1 MQRDPRHRADTI
13 ASVPSSELQPEVPA
27 LRTLAFATPD
37 AHVLHVEE
45 HGNPRGV
52 AALVLHGGPGSGC
65 SPLLRRGFDLQRYRV
80 ICVDQRGAG
89 KSRPHGAIE
98 HNSTP
103 HLLADLERLR
113 EFLGIERWLVVGG
126 SWGATLALAYAA
138 ARPEAI
144 SALLLRST
152 FLARRDDIDWFFQGA
167 AVLHPSPWRRF
178 AAAAP
183 PERRVALL
191 PWLQQT
197 LAEGSLAEQAHAA
210 LAWWH
215 WEQTLGGATTAA
227 APPTGEA
234 LTTLVGRY
242 RMQSH
247 YLHHDCWLTSPPL
260 LQRCAAMP
268 PVPTFLLHANN
279 DQVCRA
285 AGVLALHEQLPHS
298 RLRWIDGAG
307 HDAAH
312 PQMLKAMVDALDCY
326 AQRGHFDG
334 ATGP

>member
-1 MQRDPRHRADTI
+1 M
-13 ASVPSSELQPEVPA
+13 PSSELQPEGPA
-27 LRTLAFATPD
+27 PRTLAFATPD
-37 AHVLHVEE
+37 VHVLHVEV
-45 HGNPRGV
+45 HGNPRGI

-65 SPLLRRGFDLQRYRV
+65 APLLRRGFDLRRYRV

-89 KSRPHGAIE
+89 KSRPHGATE

-113 EFLGIERWLVVGG
+113 EFLDIGRWLVVGG

-138 ARPEAI
+138 AQPEAI

-167 AVLHPSPWRRF
+167 AALHPAPWARF

-183 PERRVALL
+183 AAQRAALL
-191 PWLQQT
+191 PWLRQT
-197 LAEGSLAEQAHAA
+197 LAEGSPAEQAQGA
-210 LAWWH
+210 LAWWV
-215 WEQTLGGATTAA
+215 WEQTLGGATPAA

-234 LTTLVGRY
+234 LAALVGRY
-242 RMQSH
+242 RVQSH
-247 YLHHDCWLTSPPL
+247 YLRHECWLNRPPL

-268 PVPTFLLHANN
+268 PVPTLLLHANN

-285 AGVLALHEQLPHS
+285 AGAQALHAQLPHS
-298 RLRWIDGAG
+298 HLRWIDGAG

-312 PQMLKAMVDALDCY
+312 PAMLRAMVDALDSY
-326 AQRGHFDG
+326 AQCGHFDG
-334 ATGP
+334 AAGP